1 MAVDG
6 PVLDV
11 PDSRANA
18 RVFGF
23 PTSPHGTTAAFPKMR
38 LVLLIEAGTH
48 LIADT
53 LLLCCAIFEEV
64 ILGCSKNPA
73 RSFRPK
79 NRIYREIGY
88 QRQLLAFSITSST

>member
-6 PVLDV
+6 TVLDV
-11 PDSRANA
+11 QNSRANA
-18 RVFGF
+18 GVFEF
-23 PTSPHGTTAAFPKMR
+23 LTTPHGTTAAFPKVR
-38 LVLLIEAGTH
+38 LMLLIEAGTH

-73 RSFRPK
+73 
-79 NRIYREIGY
+79 
-88 QRQLLAFSITSST
+88 